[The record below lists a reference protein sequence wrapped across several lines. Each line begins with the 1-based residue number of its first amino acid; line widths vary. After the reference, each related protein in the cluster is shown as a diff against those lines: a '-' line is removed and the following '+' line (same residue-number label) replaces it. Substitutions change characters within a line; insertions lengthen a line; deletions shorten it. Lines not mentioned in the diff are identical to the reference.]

1 MSAHDIKSAERPP
14 PDGAL
19 VAIADYA
26 RNFRVK
32 SATAYDTARYCLMD
46 TLACGFQALKYPAC
60 RKLLGAVVP
69 GAVMPGGARVPGTS
83 FELDPVQAAFNI
95 GAMIRWLDFND
106 TWLAAE
112 WGHPS
117 DNLGGILAVSDYLA
131 RQAVMS
137 GRAPPTVRELLAAM
151 IKAHEIQGV
160 LALENSFNRVGLDH
174 VLLVRVAS
182 TAVVTSLLGGTEEQV
197 VNAVSNA
204 WIDGDALRTYRHAPN
219 TGSRKSWAAGDATS
233 RAVRLALIALTGE
246 MGYPSALSAKTWGFS
261 DVLFRGK
268 PIALPQPFGSYVMEN
283 VLFKIS
289 YPAEFHAQ
297 TAVEAAM
304 TLHPQV
310 AARLADIE
318 RVVIE
323 TQEPGVR
330 IIDKV
335 GPLAN
340 PADRDHCIQYMVAI
354 PLIFGRLTAGDYEDT
369 VARDPR
375 IDALRARTQ
384 VRENPTFT
392 REYYDPDKRYIGNA
406 VQVFFRDGSASA
418 RVQVDY
424 PIGHRKRRAEGMPV
438 LVKKF
443 ETSVDAHF
451 GPKQAERIK
460 ALFAA
465 PKPLDA
471 MPVNE
476 LVAALVTN
484 GVTA

>member
-1 MSAHDIKSAERPP
+1 MSAHDNKSAKRPQ
-14 PDGAL
+14 PDAAL

-26 RNFRVK
+26 RNFKVR
-32 SATAYDTARYCLMD
+32 SEAAYETARYCLLD

-60 RKLLGAVVP
+60 RKLLGPVVP

-117 DNLGGILAVSDYLA
+117 DNLGSILAVSDYLA
-131 RQAVMS
+131 RTAVMS
-137 GRAPPTVRELLAAM
+137 GRDPPKVRDVLTAM

-182 TAVVTSLLGGTEEQV
+182 TAVVAALLGASDEQV

-204 WIDGDALRTYRHAPN
+204 WIDGGALRTYRHAPN

-233 RAVRLALIALTGE
+233 RAVRLALLTRTGE

-261 DVLFRGK
+261 DALFRGK
-268 PIALPQPFGSYVMEN
+268 PIVLQRAFDSYVMEN
-283 VLFKIS
+283 VLLKIS

-310 AARLADIE
+310 GDRIDDID

-330 IIDKV
+330 IIDKT

-340 PADRDHCIQYMVAI
+340 PADRDHTIQYMVAI
-354 PLIFGRLTAGDYEDT
+354 PLIFGRLTGADYEDY
-369 VARDPR
+369 VAADPR
-375 IDALRARTQ
+375 IDALRAKME

-392 REYYDPDKRYIGNA
+392 QEYYAADKRYIGNA
-406 VQVFFRDGSASA
+406 VQVFFRDGSSTP

-424 PIGHRKRRAEGMPV
+424 PIGHRKRRAEGTPV

-443 ETSVDAHF
+443 EASVDAQF
-451 GPKQAERIK
+451 GVKQAERIK
-460 ALFAA
+460 ELFSKVKQLEAL
-465 PKPLDA
+465 
-471 MPVNE
+471 PVNE
-476 LVAALVTN
+476 LMAALVTN
-484 GVTA
+484 GPAA

>member
-1 MSAHDIKSAERPP
+1 MSHDVKSAERPA
-14 PDGAL
+14 PDAVL
-19 VAIADYA
+19 TAIADYA
-26 RNFRVK
+26 LSYEIG
-32 SATAYDTARYCLMD
+32 SALAYETAAYCLMD

-60 RKLLGAVVP
+60 TKLMGPVVP
-69 GAVMPGGARVPGTS
+69 GATLTGGARVPGTAY
-83 FELDPVQAAFNI
+83 ELDPINAAFNI

-117 DNLGGILAVSDYLA
+117 DNLGGILAVADYLS
-131 RQAVMS
+131 RS
-137 GRAPPTVRELLAAM
+137 GKRVLVQDVLTGM

-182 TAVVTSLLGGTEEQV
+182 TAVVAAMLGATREQV
-197 VNAVSNA
+197 INAVSNA
-204 WIDGDALRTYRHAPN
+204 WVDGGALRTYRHAPN

-233 RAVRLALIALTGE
+233 RAVRHALFALKGE
-246 MGYPSALSAKTWGFS
+246 MGYPSALSAKTWGFQ
-261 DVLFRGK
+261 DVLFKGK
-268 PIALPQPFGSYVMEN
+268 PIVLPQPLASYVMEN
-283 VLFKIS
+283 ILFKIS

-304 TLHPQV
+304 TLHPQI
-310 AARLADIE
+310 AARLDQIE

-330 IIDKV
+330 IIDKT

-354 PLIFGRLTAGDYEDT
+354 PLLFGRLEASDYEDQ
-369 VARDPR
+369 VASDPR
-375 IDALRARTQ
+375 VDALRATMQ
-384 VRENPTFT
+384 VKENAAFT
-392 REYYDPDKRYIGNA
+392 KDYYDPQKRYIGNA
-406 VQVFFRDGSASA
+406 VQVFFKDGSASE
-418 RVQVDY
+418 RVAVDY

-443 ETSVDAHF
+443 ERSVAAHF
-451 GPKQAERIK
+451 QPKQAESI
-460 ALFAA
+460 AAMFADR
-465 PKPLDA
+465 KPLMA
-471 MPVNE
+471 MSVSDF
-476 LVAALVTN
+476 VAKLVTA
-484 GVTA
+484 T